1 MFKFY
6 MLPIAVALTVAP
18 TYFERA
24 NANPLA
30 PVPLAAA
37 APVSDVQP
45 VYYRGRV
52 AGRRLGGGARR
63 LPWRRGGTRRLYR
76 GGVVVRGGYR
86 VGRRYYGGVWYGTGR
101 RWYGGRWWPYGVG
114 TCWRPSP
121 IGYVW
126 VCG

>member
-52 AGRRLGGGARR
+52 AA
-63 LPWRRGGTRRLYR
+63 RGG
-76 GGVVVRGGYR
+76 
-86 VGRRYYGGVWYGTGR
+86 
-101 RWYGGRWWPYGVG
+101 
-114 TCWRPSP
+114 
-121 IGYVW
+121 
-126 VCG
+126 